1 VANAEPAFSTG
12 PALQVRS
19 PPTAPRRSLAHSPAD
34 NRVAMLNP
42 SAFESLDNNHVG
54 PDQLPEGITIKTM
67 NRYKNILPNPHSRV
81 NLQLIGD
88 DPTTTYINANYI
100 TSIDGGQR
108 DYIAAQGPKPDCVLP
123 FWRMLWQ
130 EDIKVI
136 IMVTGLIERGKSK
149 CSRYWP
155 DRVYRGNGAE
165 GVIKYGNVVVKVV
178 SAKQRAG
185 YKVAELEATVGSETR
200 TVMHFWFDSWP
211 DFGVP
216 SSSTAVTDMLQV
228 ANKYDPVHEN
238 PWLIHCSAGIGR
250 TGTFI
255 GIDLGMKMVEKLNA
269 VDTIML
275 IEKMR
280 NDRGGMVQ
288 TRDQYEFL
296 HTVLSDFFALN
307 GKEVAENLYGNVAET
322 GGTGATPEAVYN
334 NMSNLPFSKVES
346 LYEHV
351 TIDKRQTIMYSD
363 SANVLKLENDYETV
377 GGMDDVGGSN
387 RSVSSFG
394 EPDVYDENRMA
405 SDEDV
410 FASNI

>member
-12 PALQVRS
+12 TALQVRS
-19 PPTAPRRSLAHSPAD
+19 PPTAPRRSSAQSPAD
-34 NRVAMLNP
+34 NRVAILNP
-42 SAFESLDNNHVG
+42 SAFESLDKNHVG
-54 PDQLPEGITIKTM
+54 ADQLPYGITVKTM

-81 NLQLIGD
+81 NLQQIGD
-88 DPTTTYINANYI
+88 DPTTSYINANYI

-130 EDIKVI
+130 EDVKVI

-155 DRVYRGNGAE
+155 DRVHRGNGTE
-165 GVIKYGNVVVKVV
+165 GVIKYGNVIVKVV

-185 YKVAELEATVGSETR
+185 YKVAELQATVGSETR

-216 SSSTAVTDMLQV
+216 SSSSAVTDMLQV
-228 ANKYDPVHEN
+228 ANKYDPAHKN
-238 PWLIHCSAGIGR
+238 PWLIHCSARIGR

-296 HTVLSDFFALN
+296 HTVLSDFFALT

-322 GGTGATPEAVYN
+322 GGKGATPEAVYN
-334 NMSNLPFSKVES
+334 NMSNLPFSKVEK

-351 TIDKRQTIMYSD
+351 TIDKRSTVMYSENL
-363 SANVLKLENDYETV
+363 NVLKLENDYETV
-377 GGMDDVGGSN
+377 GGMDDVDGATDPSN
-387 RSVSSFG
+387 FD
-394 EPDVYDENRMA
+394 EPDVYDETKLDV
-405 SDEDV
+405 DEDEG
-410 FASNI
+410 ATNI